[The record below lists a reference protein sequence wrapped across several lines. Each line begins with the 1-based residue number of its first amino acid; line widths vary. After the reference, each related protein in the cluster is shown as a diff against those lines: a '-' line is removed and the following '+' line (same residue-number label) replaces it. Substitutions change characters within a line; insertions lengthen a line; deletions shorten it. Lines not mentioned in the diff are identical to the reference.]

1 MRRDLAEDIAVAA
14 LGWMAG
20 DADVLGSFLAA
31 SGLSASGLPA
41 SGASVSGLRAGAA
54 DPAFLGGVLDFVLQ
68 RDDWVLA
75 VAGAAGVAPDAVL
88 AARAALPGGDLPH
101 WT

>member
-1 MRRDLAEDIAVAA
+1 MRRKIADDVAIAA

-20 DADVLGSFLAA
+20 DPEVMGAFLSA
-31 SGLSASGLPA
+31 SGLSATD
-41 SGASVSGLRAGAA
+41 LRDHVD

-68 RDDWVLA
+68 RDDWVIA
-75 VAGAAGVAPDAVL
+75 VAEVAGLAPDGVL
-88 AARAALPGGDLPH
+88 AARVALPGGDLPH

>member
-1 MRRDLAEDIAVAA
+1 MRREMAEDVAVAA

-20 DADVLGSFLAA
+20 EPEVMGAF
-31 SGLSASGLPA
+31 LSASGL
-41 SGASVSGLRAGAA
+41 STDDLRAGVA
-54 DPAFLGGVLDFVLQ
+54 DPGFLAGLLDFVLQ

-75 VAGAAGVAPDAVL
+75 VAALAHVAPGDVAV
-88 AARAALPGGDLPH
+88 ARAALPGGDLPH